1 MKFALIV
8 SGDALI
14 QAMKEPLSSQMMEI
28 ANVCDAVICC
38 RVAPKQ
44 KAEVVQL
51 VRKTVRFFYS
61 LFLTKNIETRRLYF
75 GYWRWCQ

>member
-1 MKFALIV
+1 LKFALIV

-14 QAMKEPLSSQMMEI
+14 QAMKEPLSTQMMEI

-51 VRKTVRFFYS
+51 VRKTVIFW
-61 LFLTKNIETRRLYF
+61 N
-75 GYWRWCQ
+75 